1 MYNVKIMK
9 EIMKNRCANS
19 GNDEIIISCSGAS
32 DVGYISDQVARKISR
47 NNHRKM
53 SCLALFATCDE
64 EKFFKLKNKDVYVID
79 GCDEDCGRKLMEGR
93 GIKDYSY
100 LRITDLGFEKG
111 KTPAS
116 HETVNAVVDHV
127 FTFY

>member
-1 MYNVKIMK
+1 MYNE
-9 EIMKNRCANS
+9 EIMGEIMRKRLVNS
-19 GNDEIIISCSGAS
+19 GNDKIIITCSGAS

-47 NNHRKM
+47 SKHRKM

-64 EKFFKLKNKDVYVID
+64 EKLIKLKNKDIYVID
-79 GCDEDCGRKLMEGR
+79 GCGEDCGRKIMEGR

-116 HETVNAVVDHV
+116 HETVNAVVEHIC
-127 FTFY
+127 